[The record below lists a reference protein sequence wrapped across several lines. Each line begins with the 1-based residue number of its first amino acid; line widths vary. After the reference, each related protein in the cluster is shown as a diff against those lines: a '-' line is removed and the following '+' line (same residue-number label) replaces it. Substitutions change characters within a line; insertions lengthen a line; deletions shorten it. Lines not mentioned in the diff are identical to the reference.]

1 MRKFVCALVVTA
13 VAFSVASAETFFGR
27 VTRLTDK
34 SVTVT
39 KFKKGDKK
47 GEEVKLD
54 LAAGVKF
61 IEGGMFD
68 KEDMK
73 FTGGEAIKAAKAQ
86 DLVKEAEKGR
96 FAVLTTNDANKVTE
110 IRLLKGFGKGK
121 GKKKPDTE

>member
-13 VAFSVASAETFFGR
+13 VAFSVASADTFFGR
-27 VTRLTDK
+27 VTSLTDK

-61 IEGGMFD
+61 IQGGMFNKD
-68 KEDMK
+68 DMK
-73 FTGGEAIKAAKAQ
+73 FTGGDAIKADKAQ
-86 DLVKEAEKGR
+86 DLVKDAKEGR
-96 FAVLTTNDANKVTE
+96 FAVITTNDGNKVTE
-110 IRLLKGFGKGK
+110 IRILKGK
-121 GKKKPDTE
+121 GKKKPGAE